1 MNSKIFGN
9 PHSNSPSSMLS
20 TDVIEYTRLQALGF
34 FKADPEHFDLI
45 FVANA
50 TAAIKLVMDCLS
62 DHSRR
67 AASWYSYHADSHT
80 SLVGVREAAGGPA
93 RCFKSDRDVD
103 DWIHSRRSQDS
114 QERILDDPC
123 IEDGVG
129 LFAYPAQSNMNG
141 RRLPLAWSS
150 AIRSS
155 NTPSSQVFTLLDAA
169 AYVATTQ
176 LDLKDPDNAPDF
188 IALSFYKIFGFP
200 DLGALIVRKEAG
212 HVLSERRYFGGGTV
226 DMVINGTN
234 NGIDT
239 DAWHAK
245 KSTSLHETLEDG
257 TPASHSI
264 LALHLALKAHQRL
277 FGSMGN
283 VSKHT
288 CNLTTILHSKMS
300 TLLHANGLQVCKI
313 YEGSPSKYGNSR
325 DQGPIIA
332 FNLRNSRGE
341 WIGKSDVERL
351 AILHNVQLR
360 TGGVCN
366 PGGIASALDWSA
378 KEMRDNFDAGLRCG
392 NELDEINGK
401 PTGIIRVSLGAMSS
415 MADIEKFMVFMQ
427 LFVDKAKNLRVL
439 ASVGST
445 EPALLHENVHIRD
458 NAAIKRGSHHIQ
470 LASVS

>member
-1 MNSKIFGN
+1 M
-9 PHSNSPSSMLS
+9 
-20 TDVIEYTRLQALGF
+20 
-34 FKADPEHFDLI
+34 
-45 FVANA
+45 
-50 TAAIKLVMDCLS
+50 
-62 DHSRR
+62 
-67 AASWYSYHADSHT
+67 
-80 SLVGVREAAGGPA
+80 
-93 RCFKSDRDVD
+93 
-103 DWIHSRRSQDS
+103 
-114 QERILDDPC
+114 
-123 IEDGVG
+123 
-129 LFAYPAQSNMNG
+129 
-141 RRLPLAWSS
+141 
-150 AIRSS
+150 
-155 NTPSSQVFTLLDAA
+155 
-169 AYVATTQ
+169 ATTQ

-200 DLGALIVRKEAG
+200 DIGALIVRKEAG

-226 DMVINGTN
+226 DMFINWTN

-277 FGSMGN
+277 FGSLGN

-288 CNLTTILHSKMS
+288 CNLTTILHSTML
-300 TLLHANGLQVCKI
+300 TLLHTNGLQVCTI
-313 YEGSPSKYGNSR
+313 YEGSPSQYGNSR

-332 FNLRNSRGE
+332 FNVRNSRGE

-366 PGGIASALDWSA
+366 PGGIASALDWSS
-378 KEMRDNFDAGLRCG
+378 KEMRDNLDAGLHCG

-401 PTGIIRVSLGAMSS
+401 PTGIIRVSLGSVE
-415 MADIEKFMVFMQ
+415 DIEKFMVFMQ
-427 LFVDKAKNLRVL
+427 LFVDKASEGSKSLRVL

-445 EPALLHENVHIRD
+445 LQSQHCFTTMCTTETMRQLSE
-458 NAAIKRGSHHIQ
+458 GSIT
-470 LASVS
+470 SN